1 MVSHVVFFGP
11 KVDRTFALI
20 QRLSEP
26 LDEALCSQAVEAAIR
41 TSRPQ
46 LANSFMETRLG
57 AEIGHNLT
65 TVMVRP
71 IFGCFWRNRWDVSQ
85 GEVDDFLLKM
95 LGRFNSGNS
104 DVRTKE
110 VHVFVGEYDWLH
122 CCVVLIVSKVSSSI
136 HLYIKATYQLHR
148 PNFSQ
153 TGFKKE

>member
-1 MVSHVVFFGP
+1 MLSSNTLTGATDSRTIRWFPRPLGA

-85 GEVDDFLLKM
+85 GEFDDFLLKM
-95 LGRFNSGNS
+95 LMGRCNSGNS
-104 DVRTKE
+104 DVRTKDA
-110 VHVFVGEYDWLH
+110 HVFVGEYDWLH
-122 CCVVLIVSKVSSSI
+122 CCVVLIVSTCRIS
-136 HLYIKATYQLHR
+136 
-148 PNFSQ
+148 
-153 TGFKKE
+153 